1 MLSKAGMCALSLTG
15 LICIILIR
23 YRYISKLQVIDIPYQ
38 KQEEYTS
45 SNNTIIDDVFN
56 LFNCS
61 MGRRLTL
68 VHERC
73 LRQGRGPYL
82 DSQGVLDHIHKG
94 TMQQLLV
101 QDRNKVMFCPLCKV
115 ASSTMKQL
123 LINTSG
129 VNLRN
134 ISGHKTGKRYYM
146 KVKGVTSITDYNLTG
161 ITQRLKHYH
170 SFMTVR
176 HPFDRLLSAYYEKFS
191 HPYANFAAKKQRL
204 RQVIETEYAG
214 KLKYEGKL
222 PMITLAQ
229 FLELIAKRQHEF
241 TNAHWASFMSHCD
254 PCLLQFK
261 QILRLETM
269 EDDLVPLLKRITY
282 PDGSDPVAGK
292 PRRGHRIHI
301 DRLQQVTDVFRNISS
316 DIIDGLMDIYRLDFQ
331 IFGYTWDKKKGAGI
345 TKIDNEKCFWNEKTC
360 YYIYYVNYV

>member
-1 MLSKAGMCALSLTG
+1 MLSKAGLSGMCAVALLC
-15 LICIILIR
+15 LIYIILIG
-23 YRYISKLQVIDIPYQ
+23 YFPKQQVIDIPYQ

-45 SNNTIIDDVFN
+45 GNNTIIDDALN

-73 LRQGRGPYL
+73 LQQGRGPYL
-82 DSQGVLDHIHKG
+82 DGQGVLDYIHTG
-94 TMQQLLV
+94 TMEKLLV

-123 LINTSG
+123 LIDTSGVDLGNTSG
-129 VNLRN
+129 HR
-134 ISGHKTGKRYYM
+134 TGKGYYM
-146 KVKGVTSITDYNLTG
+146 KAKGVTSITDYNLTG
-161 ITQRLKHYH
+161 ITQRLNHYH
-170 SFMTVR
+170 SFMAVR
-176 HPFDRLLSAYYEKFS
+176 HPFDRLLSAYYEKFAD
-191 HPYANFAAKKQRL
+191 PDVNFAKKPRL
-204 RQVIETEYAG
+204 GQVIETEYAG

-222 PMITLAQ
+222 PMITLVQ
-229 FLELIAKRQHEF
+229 FLALIAKRPEEF
-241 TNAHWASFMSHCD
+241 TNEHWDSFMSHCD

-269 EDDLVPLLKRITY
+269 EDDLVPLMRIMTPY
-282 PDGSDPVAGK
+282 PDGSGPVAGK
-292 PRRGHRIHI
+292 QFRGHRIHL

-316 DIIDGLMDIYRLDFQ
+316 DIIDGLMDTYGLDFQ

-345 TKIDNEKCFWNEKTC
+345 TLIDNEKCF
-360 YYIYYVNYV
+360 